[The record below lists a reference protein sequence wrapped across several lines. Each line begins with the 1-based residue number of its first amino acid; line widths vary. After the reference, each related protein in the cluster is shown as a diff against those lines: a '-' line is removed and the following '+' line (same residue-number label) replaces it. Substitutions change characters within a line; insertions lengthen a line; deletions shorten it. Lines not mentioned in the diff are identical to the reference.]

1 MSAFDTQVGGNHYKD
16 MAIQPVEFIQKNR
29 LGFIEGNIVKY
40 ICRWRGKNG
49 IDDLRKVRHYID
61 LLIEME
67 TANLPA
73 KHEEPELTY
82 AEHQEANQPATDA
95 AVKYARDM
103 AELRE
108 DKAGAERPSVKG
120 NRIIPIDEIDA
131 DLAELMERANV
142 GPFRANEVWEPPM
155 FLKPEAM
162 ISLESEHSKPT
173 TRERAAARHLAEMSP
188 SAQKGIEGC
197 EACE

>member
-1 MSAFDTQVGGNHYKD
+1 MSAFDTQVGGSHYKD

-61 LLIEME
+61 ILIEME
-67 TANLPA
+67 TASQPA
-73 KHEEPELTY
+73 KE
-82 AEHQEANQPATDA
+82 PATDPA
-95 AVKYARDM
+95 IQYARDM

-108 DKAGAERPSVKG
+108 KV
-120 NRIIPIDEIDA
+120 
-131 DLAELMERANV
+131 
-142 GPFRANEVWEPPM
+142 
-155 FLKPEAM
+155 
-162 ISLESEHSKPT
+162 KPT

>member
-67 TANLPA
+67 TAIQPA
-73 KHEEPELTY
+73 RHEEPELTY
-82 AEHQEANQPATDA
+82 AEHQAATDPA
-95 AVKYARDM
+95 IKYARDM
-103 AELRE
+103 ADLRE
-108 DKAGAERPSVKG
+108 LATEV
-120 NRIIPIDEIDA
+120 IA
-131 DLAELMERANV
+131 DYVR
-142 GPFRANEVWEPPM
+142 
-155 FLKPEAM
+155 
-162 ISLESEHSKPT
+162 PT